1 MPETEKKRTID
12 WVYRSGG
19 RAKGKLCDFD
29 PINYNLL
36 YKLDRVRMIL
46 QLTPLEETKDQKKSN
61 RKRVK
66 CKGRDW

>member
-1 MPETEKKRTID
+1 MPETEKKKTID
-12 WVYRSGG
+12 RVYRSSGT
-19 RAKGKLCDFD
+19 AKGNLCDFD

-46 QLTPLEETKDQKKSN
+46 QSTPLEETNDQKKSN
-61 RKRVK
+61 RKRVN